1 MIPPLE
7 HGPQAAQTTQALI
20 RSRSSDKRLA
30 GHHADERR
38 RWLGLLLVAAGIA
51 LMASGGWLAFA
62 S

>member
-7 HGPQAAQTTQALI
+7 HGPQATHTTQALI
-20 RSRSSDKRLA
+20 RFRSSGKPLA

-51 LMASGGWLAFA
+51 LMATGSWLAFT